1 MKVYRFNTNIEHQES
16 LQQIS
21 GVINQDRRI
30 ISFKVNS
37 QDAMH
42 QMEVSCSDDISET
55 EVRNLVSKAGF
66 ETFDI
71 QEDRIQGGA
80 GKY

>member
-1 MKVYRFNTNIEHQES
+1 MKVYRFNTNIENQDS

-21 GVINQDRRI
+21 GTLNQDRRI
-30 ISFKVNS
+30 ISFKVNT
-37 QDAMH
+37 QDAMR
-42 QMEVSCSDDISET
+42 QMEVSCSDDISEM

-71 QEDRIQGGA
+71 QENRMQGGA
-80 GKY
+80 GRY